1 MKKFTLAA
9 VAALTLTLP
18 FAANAAKELRVAV
31 NPTFPPFEFVNT
43 QTHEIT
49 GFEMDLIRAMGK
61 SLGYDVKMLNI
72 GFDGIIPAI
81 LAGTADVGA
90 SGFSITEER
99 KKRVL
104 FTAPFYESGLTMLV
118 KKADADKIKSFKD
131 LEGKR
136 IGVQIGTTAAA
147 KAKAIPNAKVS
158 TFNNAGEAILDLQV
172 GGTDAVINDRP
183 VTAYILTQQPK
194 IAEATVHLPEML
206 TADHFAMVVAKDNV
220 KLAKE
225 LDGALDALK
234 ASGEYQAIYK
244 KWFGE
249 N

>member
-9 VAALTLTLP
+9 VAALSLALP

-43 QTHEIT
+43 QTNEIT
-49 GFEMDLIRAMGK
+49 GFEMELVRAMGK
-61 SLGYDVKMLNI
+61 HLGYDVKMLNI

-90 SGFSITEER
+90 SGFSVTEER

-104 FTAPFYESGLTMLV
+104 FTAPFYESGLTILV
-118 KKADADKIKSFKD
+118 KKTDADKIKSFKD
-131 LEGKR
+131 LEGRKV
-136 IGVQIGTTAAA
+136 GVQIGTTAATMA
-147 KAKAIPNAKVS
+147 KTIKDAKVS

-206 TADHFAMVVAKDNV
+206 SADQFAMVVAKDNV

-225 LDGALDALK
+225 LDDALAALK

-244 KWFGE
+244 KWFGD

>member
-9 VAALTLTLP
+9 VAALSLALP

-43 QTHEIT
+43 QTNEIT
-49 GFEMDLIRAMGK
+49 GFEMELVRAMGK
-61 SLGYDVKMLNI
+61 HLGYDVKMLNI

-90 SGFSITEER
+90 SGFSVTEER

-104 FTAPFYESGLTMLV
+104 FTAPFYESGLTILV
-118 KKADADKIKSFKD
+118 KKAGADKIKSFKD
-131 LEGKR
+131 LEGRKV
-136 IGVQIGTTAAA
+136 GVQIGTTAATMA
-147 KAKAIPNAKVS
+147 KTIKDAKVS

-183 VTAYILTQQPK
+183 VTASSSRRSRRSPRRRCTSRNALRRPVRHGGREGQR
-194 IAEATVHLPEML
+194 EAREGARRCARRPQSLRRIPGDLQE
-206 TADHFAMVVAKDNV
+206 VVRR
-220 KLAKE
+220 
-225 LDGALDALK
+225 
-234 ASGEYQAIYK
+234 
-244 KWFGE
+244 
-249 N
+249 